1 MDKNLLAKV
10 KPILQQCNPE
20 NFESVRRKLMVI
32 LKPDEA
38 DILFEYFTRIEPEY
52 IEETCKLRTW
62 QVIPQYNDYF
72 SVPER
77 AIMDDIRNWD

>member
-1 MDKNLLAKV
+1 
-10 KPILQQCNPE
+10 
-20 NFESVRRKLMVI
+20 MVI

>member
-20 NFESVRRKLMVI
+20 NFESVRRKLMVM

-38 DILFEYFTRIEPEY
+38 DTLFEYFTRIEPEY
-52 IEETCKLRTW
+52 IEETCKLHTW

-77 AIMDDIRNWD
+77 SIMDDIRDWD

>member
-1 MDKNLLAKV
+1 MDKNLLARV